1 MFISLHL
8 CNSSKQTC
16 KHKSKSFSWNKHLRD
31 FVWRWIRLNIPFCSW
46 QNCAGFQGL
55 SCSISTQLLRH
66 SIGHALVAKALPLVN
81 VEPSERH
88 ESIRGPT
95 GTKKIVSNDST
106 SEQDVQG
113 SLFNKFAHGCRGCAS
128 SISKPKNTFHDHQWF
143 DCLFSLSST
152 NALCFPI
159 CSNAHGFQATIS
171 QVWVVLSNQTYPP
184 CRRHVHKR
192 GFADRSVPDELKTFT
207 Q

>member
-1 MFISLHL
+1 MKQAFARLCLTLNSLKNPWIFMTEL
-8 CNSSKQTC
+8 C
-16 KHKSKSFSWNKHLRD
+16 WVPGP
-31 FVWRWIRLNIPFCSW
+31 FVLNIHAVSTAFHWTCLGCQSLAFGQCGTIWKAWVNSWPHGNQKNCVKRFNVRTRCSRFPF
-46 QNCAGFQGL
+46 QQICAWLQTVCEFHIQ
-55 SCSISTQLLRH
+55 
-66 SIGHALVAKALPLVN
+66 
-81 VEPSERH
+81 
-88 ESIRGPT
+88 
-95 GTKKIVSNDST
+95 TKKYIPRPPMIW
-106 SEQDVQG
+106 
-113 SLFNKFAHGCRGCAS
+113 LF
-128 SISKPKNTFHDHQWF
+128 
-143 DCLFSLSST
+143 FSLSST

>member
-1 MFISLHL
+1 MKQAFARL
-8 CNSSKQTC
+8 CLTLNSVKYPFLFMTELC
-16 KHKSKSFSWNKHLRD
+16 WVPGP
-31 FVWRWIRLNIPFCSW
+31 FVLNIHAVSAAFHWTCLGCQSLAFGQCGTIWKAWVNSW
-46 QNCAGFQGL
+46 PHGN
-55 SCSISTQLLRH
+55 
-66 SIGHALVAKALPLVN
+66 
-81 VEPSERH
+81 
-88 ESIRGPT
+88 
-95 GTKKIVSNDST
+95 KKIVSNDST

-143 DCLFSLSST
+143 DCFFLCQLSST